1 MYFSD
6 MFSHLRKS
14 SWTRK
19 CSPISWANE
28 QLQKEKCLEQ
38 DLPRRSSDDSGFRQS
53 WRMTTTSSNNNN
65 KKDPT
70 NYNRITMIRMN
81 NSKNSEGHLCGSHV
95 LICFDMFWY
104 VSMSYVAMLISE
116 RSRFH
121 LAPLGLSW
129 SLWRAAQRFESSQC
143 EGGVEEQLCQL
154 PFGHLNLTVCYG
166 CYGKWMKMVH

>member
-14 SWTRK
+14 SWNTQML
-19 CSPISWANE
+19 SNFLSQWAAAKRE
-28 QLQKEKCLEQ
+28 VPEQ
-38 DLPRRSSDDSGFRQS
+38 DLPRRSSDDSGLRQS
-53 WRMTTTSSNNNN
+53 WRMTTTSNNNNN

-70 NYNRITMIRMN
+70 KLQQDNNDKNEQQQKQWRSFMWIT
-81 NSKNSEGHLCGSHV
+81 
-95 LICFDMFWY
+95 CFDMFWY
-104 VSMSYVAMLISE
+104 VSMPYVAMLISE

-143 EGGVEEQLCQL
+143 EGGVEEQLWSATL
-154 PFGHLNLTVCYG
+154 WSFKFNSLL
-166 CYGKWMKMVH
+166 WLLWKMDENGSLR